1 MFKILKFV
9 MYKFLK
15 FNIMN
20 TDEKQSSN
28 VPMNE
33 ISKNEIL
40 NIDDDFINPKDPD
53 EDEEDDVDDEDLE
66 EEAENPVDKPGND
79 FNEIEE
85 EIDEEVQ

>member
-15 FNIMN
+15 FNSMN

-33 ISKNEIL
+33 ISKNQIL
-40 NIDDDFINPKDPD
+40 NIDDYFINPKDPD
-53 EDEEDDVDDEDLE
+53 EDEEEDVDDE
-66 EEAENPVDKPGND
+66 NFGGRS
-79 FNEIEE
+79 
-85 EIDEEVQ
+85 